1 MTNAAPVRTSGAME
15 FDCLVVGSHLR
26 FDGVWQRPQQIVTR
40 LGAHVPVLF
49 VEEPFV
55 ADAVRDDIVPHG
67 DVSVLRPQRP
77 HYAYGVDDATLARV
91 REWVGTRRALVWL
104 YTPMMLGIADALP
117 QAPLVYD
124 CMDELAAFDFAP
136 PELRERER
144 TLCDRAALVFCGGPS
159 LYEARRGLGTKA
171 RLAPSGVEF
180 EHFAR
185 AAAPHPLFANLP
197 RPIFGYV
204 GVIDERIDVPTI
216 EALAERDAQVALIG
230 PLAKIDAATLPRRPN
245 VHFTGRMPYAS
256 LPSLL
261 AGIDVAIMPFATN
274 AATRYISPTKTPE
287 YLAAGKPVVSA
298 PIADVIAR
306 YGDVVT
312 IARTPEDFADAC
324 LAVACAPDAERRAR
338 GIERARGDGWDA
350 LVARMWNALERES
363 YVP

>member
-1 MTNAAPVRTSGAME
+1 
-15 FDCLVVGSHLR
+15 
-26 FDGVWQRPQQIVTR
+26 
-40 LGAHVPVLF
+40 
-49 VEEPFV
+49 
-55 ADAVRDDIVPHG
+55 
-67 DVSVLRPQRP
+67 
-77 HYAYGVDDATLARV
+77 V